1 MIARVTTWYA
11 GLTGRER
18 VLVTVA
24 GALAAVV
31 VLVYGIVVPVGS
43 AWDEAAQRHAA
54 SVERAGRVL
63 AGLDALKRPAP
74 KSAAGAGPV
83 DQQVAASAEAAGLV
97 IQSSQPR
104 GFDVVA
110 IAIATARGPATL
122 AWLDALAAQ
131 GIGVESLTVTP
142 AADGTVSVNATLRR
156 AGS

>member
-1 MIARVTTWYA
+1 MIARLTTWYA
-11 GLTGRER
+11 GLTARER

-24 GALAAVV
+24 GALAALIM
-31 VLVYGIVVPVGS
+31 LVYGIVMPLGS
-43 AWDEAAQRHAA
+43 AWDDAAQRHA
-54 SVERAGRVL
+54 STVERAGRVL

-74 KSAAGAGPV
+74 KSAAGGGPF

-97 IQSSQPR
+97 LQSSQPR
-104 GFDVVA
+104 GSDVVA

-131 GIGVESLTVTP
+131 GIGVESLTVSP